1 MAMTFHLAIW
11 SLLIVIGVSD
21 VMRHRIPNKMIL
33 LLIAA
38 VLVEL
43 FFGTNNGWHAH
54 LVGFV
59 YTTCLCFVFYF
70 MKAMAGGDVK
80 LLAAIGLWL
89 GSEQMWL
96 ATPYIVI
103 AGGVIATLYL
113 ARHLA
118 SSPITMTEQMR
129 SYAVQKV
136 TPGWKSSQPLVIP
149 FAPAVV
155 IGLAYF
161 FYIH

>member
-1 MAMTFHLAIW
+1 MAMTFYLAIW

-21 VMRHRIPNKMIL
+21 VMRHRIPNKMVL
-33 LLIAA
+33 LLLAA
-38 VLVEL
+38 VLTEL
-43 FFGTNNGWHAH
+43 VVATNNGWHSH
-54 LVGFV
+54 LLGFV
-59 YTTCLCFVFYF
+59 YTAGLCFVFYF
-70 MKAMAGGDVK
+70 IKAMAGGDVK
-80 LLAAIGLWL
+80 LLAVVGLWL

-103 AGGVIATLYL
+103 AGGIIATFYL

-118 SSPITMTEQMR
+118 SSPVTITEQMR

-136 TPGWKSSQPLVIP
+136 TPGWRTSQPLVIP

-161 FYIH
+161 FYIY